1 MAALLLLAAFT
12 GPLPGWMGV
21 ANAQEDRDND
31 ERDRDNNKNKDNDN
45 DKREFSKNFGGRDDD
60 RNEDRKE
67 AKDARDAKN
76 ENGKVDK
83 KLKALDIKN
92 YGFDGKDAFIEVYG
106 KAGAIV
112 DPHPDEHHDVIAYV
126 LHIVTQK
133 GERQTWAIDSHEAA
147 HGEENPE
154 GAWHAHKVHLT
165 DNPLTE
171 EKDATC
177 LNEVDH
183 ITHAMMDDDRAI
195 FENMKSKTKNGI
207 EGIEAKR
214 ITSAATVL
222 LELQV
227 DDPDEPRDP
236 EVTPCIAI
244 VTHVYDNADLDKRE
258 RRD

>member
-1 MAALLLLAAFT
+1 MSAKTPTMLAMAAILLLAAFT
-12 GPLPGWMGV
+12 APSIGMVGF
-21 ANAQEDRDND
+21 AAAKSDDSEDD
-31 ERDRDNNKNKDNDN
+31 
-45 DKREFSKNFGGRDDD
+45 DKREFSRLFGSNDDD
-60 RNEDRKE
+60 RDEDRKE
-67 AKDARDAKN
+67 SKDAKDAKN
-76 ENGKVDK
+76 EKGTFDR

-92 YGFDGKDAFIEVYG
+92 YGFDRQDAYIQVYG
-106 KAGAIV
+106 MAGAII
-112 DPHPDEHHDVIAYV
+112 DPHPDEDHDVIAYV
-126 LHIVTQK
+126 LDIVTK
-133 GERQTWAIDSHEAA
+133 DGERQTWAIDSHEAA

-154 GAWHAHKVHLT
+154 GAWHAHRVHLT

-183 ITHAMMDDDRAI
+183 VTHAMMDGDRVI

-207 EGIEAKR
+207 EGIEAKK

-227 DDPDEPRDP
+227 DDPDQPRDP

-244 VTHVYDNADLDKRE
+244 VMHVYDNADLDKRE